1 MIVMVCKLDNP
12 ASPYDWFY
20 REISVTIADD
30 LSRIAGFTAKNICM
44 EIISTN
50 GSEPEKLIK
59 AVQNIIATTNTTP
72 VYRMLK
78 RLVLYTN
85 IVNKGE

>member
-1 MIVMVCKLDNP
+1 MVCKLDNP

-20 REISVTIADD
+20 QEISVTIADD
-30 LSRIAGFTAKNICM
+30 LSQIAGFTAENICM

-72 VYRMLK
+72 VHKMLK
-78 RLVLYTN
+78 RLVTYTT
-85 IVNKGE
+85 ILSKGE